1 MAKHRSNQQNDEKQE
16 EHWMN
21 TKWRPMM
28 GWLYMLVCLMDFIG
42 FPILWSLLQA
52 HDHGTVTS
60 QWQPLTLQGGGLFHM
75 AMGAIIG
82 ISAYGRTQE
91 KINGSTSTPTTVGF
105 GPGAGTTY
113 QPPAGTAAQ
122 PVAQPY
128 TPPPAPQS
136 YAAQPV
142 ANSYAQST
150 PYTPTANPAPVTVN
164 VTMDPDTVPHPDPT
178 VDPDRPVR
186 RIKS

>member
-1 MAKHRSNQQNDEKQE
+1 MSTRDEKQQ
-16 EHWMN
+16 EHWMT

-28 GWLYMLVCLMDFIG
+28 GWLYMLVCFMDFIG
-42 FPILWSLLQA
+42 FPVLWSLLQA

-91 KINGSTSTPTTVGF
+91 KLGGATSTPTTVGF
-105 GPGAGTTY
+105 GPGMGTTY

-142 ANSYAQST
+142 ANSYVQPAQQ
-150 PYTPTANPAPVTVN
+150 PQPVTIN
-164 VTMDPDTVPHPDPT
+164 VSVDPDTVPHPDPT
-178 VDPDRPVR
+178 VDPNAPMR
-186 RIKS
+186 RRKIG

>member
-1 MAKHRSNQQNDEKQE
+1 MSTKDEKQQ
-16 EHWMN
+16 EHWMT

-28 GWLYMLVCLMDFIG
+28 GWLYMLVCFMDFIG
-42 FPILWSLLQA
+42 FPVLWSLLQA

-91 KINGSTSTPTTVGF
+91 KLGGATTTPTTAGF
-105 GPGAGTTY
+105 GPGMGTTY
-113 QPPAGTAAQ
+113 QPPASTASQ
-122 PVAQPY
+122 PYNNTPY
-128 TPPPAPQS
+128 TPPPTQS

-150 PYTPTANPAPVTVN
+150 PYTPPVASAPVVDAG
-164 VTMDPDTVPHPDPT
+164 VDPDTVPHPDPT
-178 VDPDRPVR
+178 VDPTRPVR
-186 RIKS
+186 RIK

>member
-1 MAKHRSNQQNDEKQE
+1 MSTKDEKQQ
-16 EHWMN
+16 EHWMT

-28 GWLYMLVCLMDFIG
+28 GWLYMLVCFMDFIG
-42 FPILWSLLQA
+42 FPVLWSLLQA

-91 KINGSTSTPTTVGF
+91 KLGGATSTPTTVGF

-113 QPPAGTAAQ
+113 QPPASTAAQ
-122 PVAQPY
+122 PVSNPY
-128 TPPPAPQS
+128 SPPPTQS

-142 ANSYAQST
+142 ANT
-150 PYTPTANPAPVTVN
+150 YTPPAPAPYVAPTSAATV
-164 VTMDPDTVPHPDPT
+164 VDPDTQPHPDPT

-186 RIKS
+186 RIK